1 MAASSARCGHS
12 LPEAIVVKTKI
23 SPAVVGVFVLGAM
36 VLIIVALLSFG
47 GVNFF
52 SKPQRFL
59 VYFDESIHGLDLG
72 SAVKLRGVRVGRVA
86 DLNVQYSAATNKSVV
101 AVVCEFN
108 RNMIVD
114 EQGQPID
121 VSDRAKLQA
130 MVNHG
135 LRAQLGVVGLA
146 TGLLFVELDF
156 YDPQQYP
163 AGAPEPAAKRLV
175 VPSVPSTISEY
186 QASLT
191 EILSDLRRV
200 DFAGLSRNLNA
211 TLAQVN
217 QKLQG
222 LDTARLSEHWVKAA
236 DAIGVMAS
244 DPEIKTAFLNL
255 NAAVNDLRALIARL
269 DTQVQPTS
277 DKLAQTLEEARKALA
292 AFNAAATSAQRFIGA
307 QNGFG
312 EEANRTMEQLREAA
326 AAVQRL
332 ADFLERNPNAIIT
345 GRKPE

>member
-1 MAASSARCGHS
+1 
-12 LPEAIVVKTKI
+12 VKTKN
-23 SPAVVGVFVLGAM
+23 SPAVVGVFVIGAM
-36 VLIIVALLSFG
+36 MLLIVALLSFG

-86 DLNVQYSAATNKSVV
+86 DLSIQYNAATNKSVV
-101 AVVCEFN
+101 AVLCELS
-108 RNMIVD
+108 RNIITD
-114 EQGQPID
+114 DQGNPID

-130 MVNHG
+130 MVDHG

-156 YDPQQYP
+156 YDPKQYP
-163 AGAPEPAAKRLV
+163 AEPAVHGEKHMV

-191 EILSDLRRV
+191 EILSGLKRV

-211 TLAQVN
+211 TLATAN

-222 LDTARLSEHWVKAA
+222 IDTARLSEHWIKTA
-236 DAIGVMAS
+236 DAIQTMAS
-244 DPEIKTAFLNL
+244 DPEIKRALANL
-255 NAAVNDLRALIARL
+255 NTAGDNLRGLIARI
-269 DTQVQPTS
+269 DSQVQPTS
-277 DKLAQTLEEARKALA
+277 DQLAQTLKDAQRALA
-292 AFNAAATSAQRFIGA
+292 TFNDAAASAQHFIAA
-307 QNGFG
+307 QSGIG
-312 EEANRTMEQLREAA
+312 EEANLTMLQLREAA

-345 GRKPE
+345 GRRRE

>member
-1 MAASSARCGHS
+1 M
-12 LPEAIVVKTKI
+12 L
-23 SPAVVGVFVLGAM
+23 L
-36 VLIIVALLSFG
+36 IVALLSFG

-86 DLNVQYSAATNKSVV
+86 DLSIQYNAATNKSVV
-101 AVVCEFN
+101 AVLCELS
-108 RNMIVD
+108 RNIITD
-114 EQGQPID
+114 DQGNPID

-130 MVNHG
+130 MVDHG

-156 YDPQQYP
+156 YDPQQFP
-163 AGAPEPAAKRLV
+163 AGAVEPGAKHLV
-175 VPSVPSTISEY
+175 VPAVPSAISEY

-191 EILSDLRRV
+191 EILSGLKRV

-211 TLAQVN
+211 TLATAN

-222 LDTARLSEHWVKAA
+222 IDTARLSEHWIKTA
-236 DAIGVMAS
+236 DAIQTMAS
-244 DPEIKTAFLNL
+244 DPEIKRALANL
-255 NAAVNDLRALIARL
+255 NTAGDNLRGLIARI
-269 DTQVQPTS
+269 DSQVQPTS
-277 DKLAQTLEEARKALA
+277 DQLAQTLKDAQRALA
-292 AFNAAATSAQRFIGA
+292 TFNDAAASAQHFIAA
-307 QNGFG
+307 QSGIG
-312 EEANRTMEQLREAA
+312 EEANLTMLQLREAA

-345 GRKPE
+345 GRRRE

>member
-1 MAASSARCGHS
+1 
-12 LPEAIVVKTKI
+12 VKTKN
-23 SPAVVGVFVLGAM
+23 SPAVVGVFVIGAM
-36 VLIIVALLSFG
+36 MLLIVALLSFG

-86 DLNVQYSAATNKSVV
+86 DLSIQYNAATNKSVV
-101 AVVCEFN
+101 AVLCELS
-108 RNMIVD
+108 RNIITD
-114 EQGQPID
+114 DQGNPID

-130 MVNHG
+130 MVDHG

-156 YDPQQYP
+156 YDPKQY
-163 AGAPEPAAKRLV
+163 LV

-191 EILSDLRRV
+191 EILSDLKRV

-211 TLAQVN
+211 TLATAN

-222 LDTARLSEHWVKAA
+222 IDTARLSEHWIKTA
-236 DAIGVMAS
+236 DAIQTMAS
-244 DPEIKTAFLNL
+244 DPEIKRALANL
-255 NAAVNDLRALIARL
+255 NTAGDNLRGLIARI
-269 DTQVQPTS
+269 DSQVQPTS
-277 DKLAQTLEEARKALA
+277 DQLAQTLKDAQRALA
-292 AFNAAATSAQRFIGA
+292 TFNDAAASAQHFIAA
-307 QNGFG
+307 QSGIG
-312 EEANRTMEQLREAA
+312 EEANLTMLQLREAA

-345 GRKPE
+345 GRRRE

>member
-1 MAASSARCGHS
+1 M
-12 LPEAIVVKTKI
+12 L
-23 SPAVVGVFVLGAM
+23 L
-36 VLIIVALLSFG
+36 IVALLSFG

-86 DLNVQYSAATNKSVV
+86 DLSIQYNAATNKSVV
-101 AVVCEFN
+101 AVLCELS
-108 RNMIVD
+108 RNIITD
-114 EQGQPID
+114 DQGNPID

-130 MVNHG
+130 MVDHG

-156 YDPQQYP
+156 YDPKQYL
-163 AGAPEPAAKRLV
+163 AEPAVRGEKRLV

-191 EILSDLRRV
+191 EILSDLKRV

-211 TLAQVN
+211 TLATAN

-222 LDTARLSEHWVKAA
+222 IDTARLSEHWIKTA
-236 DAIGVMAS
+236 DAIQTMAS
-244 DPEIKTAFLNL
+244 DPEIKRALANL
-255 NAAVNDLRALIARL
+255 NTAGDNLRGLIARI
-269 DTQVQPTS
+269 DSQVQPTS
-277 DKLAQTLEEARKALA
+277 DQLAQTLKDAQRALA
-292 AFNAAATSAQRFIGA
+292 TFNDAAASAQHFIAA
-307 QNGFG
+307 QSGIG
-312 EEANRTMEQLREAA
+312 EEANLTMLQLREAA

-345 GRKPE
+345 GRRRE

>member
-1 MAASSARCGHS
+1 M
-12 LPEAIVVKTKI
+12 KTKI
-23 SPAVVGVFVLGAM
+23 SPAVVGMFVIGAM
-36 VLIIVALLSFG
+36 MLIIVALLAFG

-86 DLNVQYSAATNKSVV
+86 ELNIRYSAATNKSVV
-101 AVVCEFN
+101 AVLCEFS
-108 RNMIVD
+108 RNMIID
-114 EQGQPID
+114 DQGLPID

-130 MVNHG
+130 MVDHG

-156 YDPQQYP
+156 YDPKQYP
-163 AGAPEPAAKRLV
+163 AEPAVSGEKRLV
-175 VPSVPSTISEY
+175 IPAVPSTISEY

-211 TLAQVN
+211 TLTTAN

-222 LDTARLSEHWVKAA
+222 LDTARLSEHWVKTA
-236 DAIGVMAS
+236 DAIQALVS
-244 DPEIKTAFLNL
+244 DPGIKQAFVSLNTTSD
-255 NAAVNDLRALIARL
+255 DLRTLIARL
-269 DTQVQPTS
+269 NAQVQPTS
-277 DKLAQTLEEARKALA
+277 DKLAQTLEEAQKALA
-292 AFNAAATSAQRFIGA
+292 AFNGAATSAQRFIAA
-307 QNGFG
+307 QNGIG
-312 EEANRTMEQLREAA
+312 EETNQMMEQLREAA

-332 ADFLERNPNAIIT
+332 ADFLERHPNAIII
-345 GRKPE
+345 GRRPE